1 MASVESITKAVANRI
16 AAQWVALGAQIEGI
30 DDQTPIDIEA
40 LVAITA
46 DQRTVEARV
55 YEAAVD
61 WCVSHGRMVHLGRLR
76 NVARELEVGAPA
88 LQAFAGD
95 VAGSGGHRW
104 PFAAPRP
111 PTRPRRKTIVHDLS
125 APGRIVW
132 RVRSA
137 FGVNARSDVLAV
149 LLTTPPVPVS
159 LSDLT
164 RRTRFTKKNVSIA
177 VADMSLAG
185 IVTKTRVGREDRVAL
200 DRSSPLRDLL
210 EPEGVPSVDWTS
222 RWRIVRQVASVDEAT
237 KAAANSVRLVETR
250 VVAEAASADLDAAA
264 LPRPDLTARG
274 SAWGPAFQEWRDGI
288 VTVLGLMGA

>member
-1 MASVESITKAVANRI
+1 MARRESITSAAVDRI
-16 AAQWVALGAQIEGI
+16 AAQWVALGAQIEGVE
-30 DDQTPIDIEA
+30 DRTPIDIEA
-40 LVAITA
+40 LVALTA
-46 DQRTVEARV
+46 DQRAIDARV
-55 YEAAVD
+55 YEAAVN

-95 VAGSGGHRW
+95 VAGSGGHNS
-104 PFAAPRP
+104 PLAAPRP

-177 VADMSLAG
+177 VSDMSLAG
-185 IVTKTRVGREDRVAL
+185 IVIKTRVGREDRVAL

-222 RWRIVRQVASVDEAT
+222 RWHIVRQVASVDETTQSAVD
-237 KAAANSVRLVETR
+237 SVRLVETR
-250 VVAEAASADLDAAA
+250 VVAAAAMADLDAAA

-274 SAWGPAFQEWRDGI
+274 SAWGPAFDEWRDAI
-288 VTVLGLMGA
+288 VTVLGLMGS

>member
-1 MASVESITKAVANRI
+1 MASRESITSAASDRI
-16 AAQWVALGAQIEGI
+16 ATQWVALGAQIEGVE
-30 DDQTPIDIEA
+30 DRTPIDIEA
-40 LVAITA
+40 LVALTA
-46 DQRTVEARV
+46 DQGAIDARV
-55 YEAAVD
+55 YEAAVN

-111 PTRPRRKTIVHDLS
+111 PTSPRRKTIVHDLS

-149 LLTTPPVPVS
+149 LLTTPPIPVS

-177 VADMSLAG
+177 VSDMSLAG
-185 IVTKTRVGREDRVAL
+185 IVIKTRVGREDRVAL
-200 DRSSPLRDLL
+200 DRSSPLRHLL
-210 EPEGVPSVDWTS
+210 EPPGVPSLDWTS
-222 RWRIVRQVASVDEAT
+222 RWRIVRQVASVDET
-237 KAAANSVRLVETR
+237 TQAAANSVRLVETR
-250 VVAEAASADLDAAA
+250 IVAEAAMADLDAAA
-264 LPRPDLTARG
+264 LPRPNLTARG
-274 SAWGPAFQEWRDGI
+274 SAWGPAFDEWRDGI
-288 VTVLGLMGA
+288 VTVLRLMGT